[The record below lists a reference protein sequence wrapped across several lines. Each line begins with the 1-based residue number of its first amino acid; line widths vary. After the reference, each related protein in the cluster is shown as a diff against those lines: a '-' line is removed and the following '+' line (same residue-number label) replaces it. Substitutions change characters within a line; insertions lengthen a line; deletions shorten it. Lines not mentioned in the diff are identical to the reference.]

1 MCLLFR
7 AGKESDLV
15 LRVNMNTKRIGTIL
29 IALMLAFTGCTN
41 NESNVSEENNIT
53 DTSIAVSE
61 DELPGNIITEAI
73 VTENIT
79 TEEDELNE
87 SDLFRWDNMN
97 LNIESS
103 KRKLVISDT
112 DSFEEDFISQY
123 VDYIPDGREILSISE
138 YSITEYSV
146 EANTIYVIKAP
157 REDGELVTCIYVDNK
172 VAVACDSYILEMT
185 NYPVEGDTDYRF
197 TTVEYEDYTVVSY
210 EDSID
215 SFTDAGTRYYDADG
229 HLIVW
234 EYYCASGSRQIYI
247 LWQEDGIHTIIDTGG
262 AAFTNDEEDPEVS
275 NGIYT
280 VIYTFSEPVS
290 FEELGF

>member
-1 MCLLFR
+1 
-7 AGKESDLV
+7 
-15 LRVNMNTKRIGTIL
+15 MNTKRIGTIL

-41 NESNVSEENNIT
+41 SENNVSEENNIT

-61 DELPGNIITEAI
+61 DELPGDIITEAI
-73 VTENIT
+73 VSENIT

-138 YSITEYSV
+138 YSITEYSI

-157 REDGELVTCIYVDNK
+157 REEGELVTCIYVDNK

-185 NYPVEGDTDYRF
+185 NYPVEGDTDYQF

-234 EYYCASGSRQIYI
+234 EYYCASGSRQMYI
-247 LWQEDGIHTIIDTGG
+247 LWQEDGIYTIIDTGG
-262 AAFTNDEEDPEVS
+262 AASTNDEEDPEVS